1 MFDLL
6 ERMDNKVDSVRFGY
20 YFELI
25 RMVEEFLKTKKK
37 SVITK
42 IQECPNKVINLVTI
56 STREKATIVSTEPMV
71 DGYGYGQCVGQYTRF
86 LKKFKPKTIKKNFFL
101 VKTKNGQ
108 VFTAKLYFKP
118 NSWFGRN
125 FVFRVQNILSRDDA
139 ASINSSNDELRRTS
153 FPPYYIIWKGYMF
166 IELAFVFI

>member
-86 LKKFKPKTIKKNFFL
+86 LKKFKPKTIKKKFF
-101 VKTKNGQ
+101 
-108 VFTAKLYFKP
+108 F
-118 NSWFGRN
+118 
-125 FVFRVQNILSRDDA
+125 
-139 ASINSSNDELRRTS
+139 
-153 FPPYYIIWKGYMF
+153 
-166 IELAFVFI
+166 